1 MIGVTVA
8 ALTAGPV
15 VAQDNYGGSQGRS
28 PTIGQRF
35 DSFRR
40 NLLGSPEPA
49 PTQMQ
54 TQTNTNI
61 REPAPQL
68 SQSKAAQ
75 SLRSPKTT
83 TTAKQPSQK
92 QSFDPFTS
100 EFDQTPNVPT
110 KKLPAPAPTSRRHGP
125 FGDADLVEQDLPPE
139 RPLTSSTA
147 SNPPRSSSPPTKS
160 SQKSN
165 DDNGWK
171 NLMKEPTSTPRVAR
185 AEKYSSS
192 KSSLPGDLVASDDAA
207 PIEKPAK
214 HTAPTSRTTPS
225 SRTTRSEVSSSD
237 VPVRETS
244 PREMPPAES
253 SSREIPSREI
263 SSRAPAMVEAPVATA
278 SKPIGKLPIRSSPNL
293 SVETVGPHRIVVG
306 RESQYTIHLRNSGD
320 MPASDVTVHVAAP
333 SWAEVVEARASSGT
347 AATGD
352 DGTFHWKVSSVGAQ
366 SHNELVLKI
375 IPRKSQ
381 GFDLGVRWTYAA
393 PATQTTVEVDEPKLQ
408 MSIAGPSEM
417 VFGQQQVYKLTISNP
432 GTGDADDVVI
442 HLLPITTGENTT
454 ASHRIGKLKAGA
466 SLSVEI
472 ELTARQAGRLSI
484 RAEATGEG
492 DLKAAANTEV
502 QVRRAALEVA
512 ANTPKTHY
520 AGPPIT
526 CEVHVKNSGDSIARQ
541 VAVTTLLPSGAEF
554 VSASDGGHVEGKSGD
569 VVWSIPQLAPGA
581 ETVVSCKYTVKA
593 SGNSRI
599 EAMVTAD
606 GDLRATGS
614 ASTHVLAIA
623 DLVLDLVDS
632 PGPVP
637 IGEDTVYVIKVRNR
651 GSSAAEDV
659 GVVAYFS
666 EGIEPTGVDGGTYE
680 LGPGTVTFKP
690 CKVAAGGET
699 VYRVSAKAATGGRHQ
714 MRVEMSSESLG
725 TKLSQDRTT
734 LFYGQE

>member
-1 MIGVTVA
+1 MRRWMIGVTVA
-8 ALTAGPV
+8 ALAAGPV
-15 VAQDNYGGSQGRS
+15 IAQDNYGGSQGRS

-49 PTQMQ
+49 PTP
-54 TQTNTNI
+54 TNI
-61 REPAPQL
+61 REPAPPL
-68 SQSKAAQ
+68 TQSKAVQ
-75 SLRSPKTT
+75 TTRSAKPATT
-83 TTAKQPSQK
+83 QRQPSPK
-92 QSFDPFTS
+92 QSFDPFS
-100 EFDQTPNVPT
+100 SDVDRSANVP
-110 KKLPAPAPTSRRHGP
+110 KSSPAASQPTSRRQGP
-125 FGDADLVEQDLPPE
+125 FGDADLVEQDLPTE
-139 RPLTSSTA
+139 RPVTSSTA
-147 SNPPRSSSPPTKS
+147 SNTARSSSTPSKS
-160 SQKSN
+160 SQKSS

-171 NLMKEPTSTPRVAR
+171 NLMKEPTSTPRMAR
-185 AEKYSSS
+185 AENFGAS
-192 KSSLPGDLVASDDAA
+192 KSSLPADLVANDDAA
-207 PIEKPAK
+207 PIAKPTK
-214 HTAPTSRTTPS
+214 RTTPS

-237 VPVRETS
+237 VPAAESS
-244 PREMPPAES
+244 PRKMPPAEP
-253 SSREIPSREI
+253 SSREIPTSREI
-263 SSRAPAMVEAPVATA
+263 SSRAPVMVEAPVATA

-381 GFDLGVRWTYAA
+381 AFDLGVRWTYAA

-492 DLKAAANTEV
+492 DLRAAANTEV

-526 CEVHVKNSGDSIARQ
+526 CEVHIKNSGDSIARQ

-569 VVWSIPQLAPGA
+569 VVWTIPQLAPGA

-599 EAMVTAD
+599 ETMVTAD

-637 IGEDTVYVIKVRNR
+637 VGEETVYVIKVRNR
-651 GSSAAEDV
+651 GSSAADDV

-666 EGIEPTGVDGGTYE
+666 EGIEPTGVDGGAYE